1 MSNIAWY
8 EVSIF
13 IEYLDFIRSEF
24 ILVDALHILY
34 LIFYSASKDFRT
46 NGKQL
51 FLDPIGIILILHI
64 NVEMDY

>member
-13 IEYLDFIRSEF
+13 IEYLDFICSEF
-24 ILVDALHILY
+24 IDALHMLY
-34 LIFYSASKDFRT
+34 LIFYSVSKDFRT

-51 FLDPIGIILILHI
+51 FLAPIGIILILHI

>member
-13 IEYLDFIRSEF
+13 IEYLVFIRSEF
-24 ILVDALHILY
+24 IDALHILY

-51 FLDPIGIILILHI
+51 FLDPIGIILILPI
-64 NVEMDY
+64 NVGMDY